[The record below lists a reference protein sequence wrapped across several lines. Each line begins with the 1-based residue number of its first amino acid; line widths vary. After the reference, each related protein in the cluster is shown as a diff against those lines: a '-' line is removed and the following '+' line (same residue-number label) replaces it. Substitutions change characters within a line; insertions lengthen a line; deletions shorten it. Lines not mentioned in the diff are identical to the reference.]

1 MGEKQIWGTHQS
13 PFGTLILTSDGKALT
28 SAAFTDANEEVRPA
42 DRRDEA
48 SFTLVRRQLDE
59 YFSHN
64 RRGFD
69 MELALKGT
77 PFQRRVWD
85 ALLEI
90 PYGETVSYGEIAR
103 RCGKPDAA
111 RPVGG
116 AVGRNSI
123 TIIVPC
129 HRVIGSDGTLTGY
142 GAGLHRKRALLALE
156 RSREQ

>member
-13 PFGTLILTSDGKALT
+13 PLGILILTSDGKALT
-28 SAAFTDANEEVRPA
+28 SAAFGHANEDARPFG
-42 DRRDEA
+42 RRDEA
-48 SFTLVRRQLDE
+48 WFTSVRRQLRE
-59 YFSHN
+59 YFSRN
-64 RRGFD
+64 RRTFD
-69 MELALKGT
+69 VEIALNGT

-85 ALLEI
+85 ALLEV
-90 PYGETVSYGEIAR
+90 PYGETASYGEIAR

-111 RPVGG
+111 RPLGG
-116 AVGRNSI
+116 AVGRNPI

-156 RSREQ
+156 GSREQ